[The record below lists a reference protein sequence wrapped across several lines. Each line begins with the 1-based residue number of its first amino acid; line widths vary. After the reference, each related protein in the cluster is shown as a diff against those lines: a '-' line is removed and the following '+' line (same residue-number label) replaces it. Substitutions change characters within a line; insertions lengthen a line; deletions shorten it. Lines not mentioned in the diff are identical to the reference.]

1 MKVTA
6 EDWGG
11 EGKKRVHSKTDSE
24 GRESTV
30 GKDDVCKLNLMS
42 RLKFCVHVKFAVV
55 I

>member
-6 EDWGG
+6 EDGWG
-11 EGKKRVHSKTDSE
+11 GKKRVHSKTDSE
-24 GRESTV
+24 GRASTV
-30 GKDDVCKLNLMS
+30 GKDAVCKLSLMS